1 MNKSIFNL
9 TIIIVTLTVL
19 SGQNSLEKQLRE
31 IDELRAKLK
40 GLKSDETPIQK
51 KTSDIL
57 PWNIIQQSWEMQLNG
72 LDWVS
77 ELCLDEM
84 HLWNSSSPV
93 PHDIESIS
101 RNLSYKKNNSKML
114 FYDLKKTGTVFKED
128 FCIIYY
134 YLTSEIL
141 SPSGKINKYE
151 NKISDI
157 LVKTGE
163 TWKIISRFEDM
174 MQKQNEIER

>member
-1 MNKSIFNL
+1 
-9 TIIIVTLTVL
+9 
-19 SGQNSLEKQLRE
+19 
-31 IDELRAKLK
+31 
-40 GLKSDETPIQK
+40 
-51 KTSDIL
+51 
-57 PWNIIQQSWEMQLNG
+57 
-72 LDWVS
+72 
-77 ELCLDEM
+77 
-84 HLWNSSSPV
+84 
-93 PHDIESIS
+93 
-101 RNLSYKKNNSKML
+101 ML

-163 TWKIISRFEDM
+163 TWKIISRFEDI